1 MAAEPSIE
9 PSNEPS
15 VDSSSESTDVVEA
28 AQATG
33 LDIPALLD
41 RVEDVLL
48 GGPRKF
54 TADEVAAAADQPR
67 DKTRALWRALG
78 FATVDDGAAVFTDCD
93 VEALGW
99 VRELQACGFEDDAL
113 VAAMTRLFGQTFSRL
128 ASWQGQLL
136 AEVLAPRPELLQSR
150 DPGIEGAPR
159 GPPLLPPPPPHAL
172 RP

>member
-1 MAAEPSIE
+1 MAAESIDPDE
-9 PSNEPS
+9 VAER
-15 VDSSSESTDVVEA
+15 A
-28 AQATG
+28 RATG
-33 LDIPALLD
+33 LDIAALLD

-54 TADEVAAAADQPR
+54 TANEIAAAAELPR

-78 FATVDDGAAVFTDCD
+78 FAPVGAGTAFFTDCD

-136 AEVLAPRPELLQSR
+136 LEMLAQRPELLESE
-150 DPGIEGAPR
+150 DTVIEVVERVA
-159 GPPLLPPPPPHAL
+159 PLLERLQTYAW
-172 RP
+172 RR